1 MEEQATTRDDD
12 PEPEP
17 LAVGDVLRIS
27 DLDTG
32 FSEKS
37 ELRPCMVTRTFGQNV
52 RVAGRSASSDEGVP
66 VPMGTLPGFDKDGV
80 FFRPGARVSLA
91 LASSSERLGPLPD
104 PYKTQ
109 VLFFLNE
116 DMP

>member
-1 MEEQATTRDDD
+1 
-12 PEPEP
+12 
-17 LAVGDVLRIS
+17 
-27 DLDTG
+27 
-32 FSEKS
+32 
-37 ELRPCMVTRTFGQNV
+37 MVTRIFGQNV

-66 VPMGTLPGFDKDGV
+66 VPAGALAGFDKDGV
-80 FFRPGARVSLA
+80 FFRPGARVSLTLA
-91 LASSSERLGPLPD
+91 LSSEKLGQLPD